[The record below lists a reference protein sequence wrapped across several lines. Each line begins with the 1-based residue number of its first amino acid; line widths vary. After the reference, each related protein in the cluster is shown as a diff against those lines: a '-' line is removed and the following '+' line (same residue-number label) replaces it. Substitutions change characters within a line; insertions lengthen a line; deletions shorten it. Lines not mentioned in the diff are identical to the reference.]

1 MLQMDEKQLKS
12 VNSKSNLK
20 KFLEHVHNGNVE
32 KINKMCNK
40 GLDPNFHCSE
50 SGGKVFRKITPTKF
64 KIRTLKIKH
73 FDRQKSKIGSTAET
87 GIRCKMIHFQVTVF
101 GSQTLRLF
109 MLAIKIFGIF

>member
-1 MLQMDEKQLKS
+1 MDEKQLKS

-50 SGGKVFRKITPTKF
+50 SGGKLLQPNYFGKF
-64 KIRTLKIKH
+64 LKSSGPWK
-73 FDRQKSKIGSTAET
+73 
-87 GIRCKMIHFQVTVF
+87 
-101 GSQTLRLF
+101 
-109 MLAIKIFGIF
+109 

>member
-50 SGGKVFRKITPTKF
+50 SGGKLNFHNTQF
-64 KIRTLKIKH
+64 HLLN
-73 FDRQKSKIGSTAET
+73 
-87 GIRCKMIHFQVTVF
+87 F
-101 GSQTLRLF
+101 G
-109 MLAIKIFGIF
+109 KK